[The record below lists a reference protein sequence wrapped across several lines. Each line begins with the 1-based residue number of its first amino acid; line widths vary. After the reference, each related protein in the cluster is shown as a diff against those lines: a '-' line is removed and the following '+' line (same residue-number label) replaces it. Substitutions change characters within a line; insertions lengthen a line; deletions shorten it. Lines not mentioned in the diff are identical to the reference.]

1 MEINWVFLIVA
12 AVGVFV
18 LISAAISR
26 SRANASLNWSGTQG
40 TVTESYVHKK
50 ESYDSDQ
57 GSTTSYIP
65 RVKYS
70 YTVNQQSFEGDRIH
84 FGVGKSSRKA
94 AEEVVNRYPAG
105 STLMVYYDPQK
116 PQQAVLERRTG
127 SGFLQV
133 AIGILMAVGG
143 LVMAIKDIF

>member
-12 AVGVFV
+12 AIGIFV
-18 LISAAISR
+18 LISAFVSR
-26 SRANASLNWSGTQG
+26 SKANASLNWSGTQG
-40 TVTESYVHKK
+40 TVTESFVQKM

-57 GSTTSYIP
+57 GSTTSYSP

-70 YTVNQQSFEGDRIH
+70 YTVNQQAFEEDCIH

-94 AEEVVNRYPAG
+94 AEEVVNRYPEG
-105 STLMVYYDPQK
+105 STVMVYYDPQK

-127 SGFLQV
+127 SGFIQF

-143 LVMAIKDIF
+143 LVMAVKDLF